1 MQQAGSPAN
10 VDPSETVEHLG
21 KYRLIAVLGRG
32 GMGDVYL
39 AVAQGPIGFNKLLVV
54 KELRRRALE
63 DAAQVTMFMDE
74 ARLTG
79 RLNHPNVVQTIEVG
93 EDGPRRFIAMEYLD
107 GQPLSRILLQAKKRG
122 TPVPRSM
129 LFRVVLDVL
138 TALDYAHRLTDF
150 DGTPLQVVHRDVSP
164 QNIFVTYEGQ
174 VKLIDFGVAK
184 TAISEHETS
193 SGILKGKIRYM
204 APEQATGQPIDRR
217 ADIFAAGILL
227 WEAVAGAGPWAD
239 AQDAT
244 VLRGLMTGV
253 IPRLRAVRP
262 DVDPDLAAIV
272 DRATS
277 AEPAARFPTASA
289 MRDALERFVSGRSG
303 QRGSQRDLS
312 AFVSLLFADDRRTL
326 RTLIESQLRIVNEQR
341 TLEVVS
347 LTGMRDGRDSLPP
360 SSGGAPVSSTQ
371 PAIHV
376 PPIPAEDAEPT
387 PLEAPRPVRTA
398 LLVVAGVAALLSA
411 ALLGGFATFRWLPSH
426 PDAALA
432 ANAPHASPSSAPPQA
447 AARLAHLT
455 VNVAPRTASLYVD
468 DVPVPNP
475 YIVDRP
481 ADGVP
486 HRLRAEAPGFDS
498 REWQFTLE
506 GDAEF
511 DVSLERAALPPA
523 GVRRGPAGRGAG
535 PTNGAA
541 GAGAD
546 EVTGIG
552 AGKPQA
558 GRAAGLLSNG
568 LTPAVA
574 SGTSAARP
582 KRDLD
587 RSNPYAP

>member
-1 MQQAGSPAN
+1 MQAVTPTTMERA
-10 VDPSETVEHLG
+10 DTVEQLG
-21 KYRLIAVLGRG
+21 KYRLIAVLGHG

-54 KELRRRALE
+54 KELRHRALE

-122 TPVPRSM
+122 TPAPRSM

-138 TALDYAHRLTDF
+138 TALDYAHRLADF

-262 DVDPDLAAIV
+262 DVDPDLASIV

-277 AEPAARFPTASA
+277 AEPAGRFPTASA

-347 LTGMRDGRDSLPP
+347 LTGMRGGRDTLPP
-360 SSGGAPVSSTQ
+360 SSGAPVSSTQ
-371 PAIHV
+371 RTIHV
-376 PPIPAEDAEPT
+376 PPPPPQDAEPT
-387 PLEAPRPVRTA
+387 KLEAPRRAHPT
-398 LLVVAGVAALLSA
+398 LWVAGVGGGLAAVVA
-411 ALLGGFATFRWLPSH
+411 AAVVGGIAVVRWLPSH
-426 PDAALA
+426 AETAIATNALRAPTPAA
-432 ANAPHASPSSAPPQA
+432 SAPVGHVSHP
-447 AARLAHLT
+447 AHLT
-455 VNVAPRTASLYVD
+455 VNVAPRTAILSVD

-475 YIVDRP
+475 YVVDRP

-511 DVSLERAALPPA
+511 DVSLERSAPPGAGGRRPAPLRGSASTGGAAPGEGATGPRPQAPRTVDGVSTNGSTPAAAGTPPA
-523 GVRRGPAGRGAG
+523 
-535 PTNGAA
+535 
-541 GAGAD
+541 
-546 EVTGIG
+546 
-552 AGKPQA
+552 
-558 GRAAGLLSNG
+558 RA
-568 LTPAVA
+568 
-574 SGTSAARP
+574 

-587 RSNPYAP
+587 RSNPYAQ

>member
-1 MQQAGSPAN
+1 MQPAGSPSNMESA
-10 VDPSETVEHLG
+10 DTVEQLG
-21 KYRLIAVLGRG
+21 KYRLIAVLGHG

-54 KELRRRALE
+54 KELRHRALE

-184 TAISEHETS
+184 TVISQHETS

-217 ADIFAAGILL
+217 ADIFAAGVLL

-239 AQDAT
+239 TQDAT

-262 DVDPDLAAIV
+262 DVDADLAAIV

-277 AEPAARFPTASA
+277 SEPAARFPTASA

-312 AFVSLLFADDRRTL
+312 AFVSLLFADDRRML
-326 RTLIESQLRIVNEQR
+326 RTLIESQLRIVNEQS

-347 LTGMRDGRDSLPP
+347 LTGMRGGRDTLPP
-360 SSGGAPVSSTQ
+360 SSGAPVSSTQ

-376 PPIPAEDAEPT
+376 PPLPPEDAEPT
-387 PLEAPRPVRTA
+387 QLETPRRTRPA
-398 LLVVAGVAALLSA
+398 LLIGGVAAALVAA
-411 ALLGGFATFRWLPSH
+411 ALGGGLVALRWLPSH
-426 PDAALA
+426 IDAAIA
-432 ANAPHASPSSAPPQA
+432 ANALRAPAAAASAPAGNAHP
-447 AARLAHLT
+447 AHLT
-455 VNVAPRTASLYVD
+455 VNVTPRTAILYVD
-468 DVPVPNP
+468 DLPVPNP

-481 ADGVP
+481 ADGAP

-506 GDAEF
+506 GDAQF
-511 DVSLERAALPPA
+511 DVALDRSAPPI
-523 GVRRGPAGRGAG
+523 PAGRRPAFARGGVAAMG
-535 PTNGAA
+535 GNGSGDVPAPRSQ
-541 GAGAD
+541 GL
-546 EVTGIG
+546 
-552 AGKPQA
+552 
-558 GRAAGLLSNG
+558 RAVDGMLSNG
-568 LTPAVA
+568 LTPAAA
-574 SGTSAARP
+574 SGMSPARP

-587 RSNPYAP
+587 RANPYAQ

>member
-1 MQQAGSPAN
+1 MEHA
-10 VDPSETVEHLG
+10 DTVEQLG
-21 KYRLIAVLGRG
+21 KYRLIAVLGHG

-39 AVAQGPIGFNKLLVV
+39 AVAQGPVGFNKLLVV
-54 KELRRRALE
+54 KELRHRALE

-93 EDGPRRFIAMEYLD
+93 EDGLRRFIAMEYLD

-184 TAISEHETS
+184 TVISEHETS

-217 ADIFAAGILL
+217 ADIFAAGVLL

-244 VLRGLMTGV
+244 VLRGLMSGV

-262 DVDPDLAAIV
+262 DVDADLAAIV

-277 AEPAARFPTASA
+277 AEPTARFPTASA
-289 MRDALERFVSGRSG
+289 MRDALERFVSGRTG

-312 AFVSLLFADDRRTL
+312 AFVSLLFADDRRKL
-326 RTLIESQLRIVNEQR
+326 RTLIESQLRIVDEQR

-347 LTGMRDGRDSLPP
+347 LTGMRGGRDTFPP
-360 SSGGAPVSSTQ
+360 SSGAPVSSTQ

-376 PPIPAEDAEPT
+376 PPPPPEDAEPT
-387 PLEAPRPVRTA
+387 QLEARLRTRPALLIGGGVAALVAAALFGGLAVLRWVPSHGASAMAANAVRVAAPSASVPAGPVHPARLTVNVTPRTA
-398 LLVVAGVAALLSA
+398 LLS
-411 ALLGGFATFRWLPSH
+411 
-426 PDAALA
+426 
-432 ANAPHASPSSAPPQA
+432 
-447 AARLAHLT
+447 
-455 VNVAPRTASLYVD
+455 VD
-468 DVPVPNP
+468 DVRVPNP
-475 YIVDRP
+475 YVVDRLP
-481 ADGVP
+481 DGAS
-486 HRLRAEAPGFDS
+486 HRLRAEAPGFDP

-511 DVSLERAALPPA
+511 DVALERSGPPVAGGRRSAPAHGAAA
-523 GVRRGPAGRGAG
+523 TGGVAPGDGNGAFRPQGARGA
-535 PTNGAA
+535 
-541 GAGAD
+541 D
-546 EVTGIG
+546 
-552 AGKPQA
+552 
-558 GRAAGLLSNG
+558 GLFSNG
-568 LTPAVA
+568 LTPAA
-574 SGTSAARP
+574 APGTSPARA

-587 RSNPYAP
+587 RANPYAP

>member
-1 MQQAGSPAN
+1 MQAAESPSNLEQA
-10 VDPSETVEHLG
+10 ETVEQLG
-21 KYRLIAVLGRG
+21 KYRLIAVLGHG

-54 KELRRRALE
+54 KELRHRALE
-63 DAAQVTMFMDE
+63 DPAQVMMFMDE

-138 TALDYAHRLTDF
+138 TALDYAHRLADF

-217 ADIFAAGILL
+217 ADIFAAGVLL
-227 WEAVAGAGPWAD
+227 WEAAAGAGPWVD
-239 AQDAT
+239 AQDAS

-262 DVDPDLAAIV
+262 DVDTEIASIV
-272 DRATS
+272 DRAMS

-326 RTLIESQLRIVNEQR
+326 RTLVDSQLRIVNEQR

-347 LTGMRDGRDSLPP
+347 LTGMRGGRDTLPP
-360 SSGGAPVSSTQ
+360 SSGRAPVSSTQ

-376 PPIPAEDAEPT
+376 PPPPQEDAEPT
-387 PLEAPRPVRTA
+387 QLETPRPVRP
-398 LLVVAGVAALLSA
+398 LLLAAGGIAALLAA
-411 ALLGGFATFRWLPSH
+411 ALVGGVAVLRWLPLH
-426 PDAALA
+426 TDAAMA
-432 ANAPHASPSSAPPQA
+432 ANALRAPTPAAPALARNIHSA
-447 AARLAHLT
+447 HVT
-455 VNVAPRTASLYVD
+455 VNVTPRTAALFVD

-475 YIVDRP
+475 YVADRP
-481 ADGVP
+481 ADGLP

-511 DVSLERAALPPA
+511 DVSLDRAGAPPA
-523 GVRRGPAGRGAG
+523 LGRRPAPGRGA
-535 PTNGAA
+535 AA
-541 GAGAD
+541 GIAGGTSPGD
-546 EVTGIG
+546 GIP
-552 AGKPQA
+552 APRPQA
-558 GRAAGLLSNG
+558 PARAGDGLLSSG
-568 LTPAVA
+568 MMPAA
-574 SGTSAARP
+574 APGTSPPRP

-587 RSNPYAP
+587 RANPYAP